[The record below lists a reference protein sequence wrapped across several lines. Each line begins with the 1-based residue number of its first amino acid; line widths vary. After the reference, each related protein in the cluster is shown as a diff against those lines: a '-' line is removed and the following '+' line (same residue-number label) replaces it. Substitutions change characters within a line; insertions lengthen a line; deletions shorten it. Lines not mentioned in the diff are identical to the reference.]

1 MKRALLGLGVGLCF
15 AYAQP
20 PLITV
25 LQSGEGSFYTD
36 AVNRFQRELEGQ
48 GVKAQLLI
56 FSLKGD
62 RSDAELPKRILERK
76 PKVIVAVGTD
86 AVQRLKAHY
95 EQLPPAQQVPVVF
108 TMVIDPVGLGLME
121 SAERSGGRF
130 VGVALAVR
138 PLRQLRALLDVAPTL
153 KRVGVIYNP
162 KEPVFQQMMAQ
173 ARDDATRLG
182 LTLIESHA
190 ETSAQ
195 VPTALS
201 NLQGKVDALWLIP
214 DPVCAAP
221 EPFQQIL
228 NWAMAQK
235 VPLLAFAESFVRRGA
250 LLGIGVDLA
259 EQGALA
265 AELAARILNGERPE
279 EMPLL
284 TPRRLLA
291 YYNRKTARALNLEIP
306 PMLLNLAEKVFE

>member
-62 RSDAELPKRILERK
+62 RSDAELPKRLLERK

-86 AVQRLKAHY
+86 AVQLLKAHY

-173 ARDDATRLG
+173 ARVDATRLG

-291 YYNRKTARALNLEIP
+291 YYNRKTARELNLEIP